1 MKRLSV
7 FFSSRKSW
15 TLPYIIFSAIF
26 VVIPLLLIV
35 VYAFTDD
42 SGHLTLENFAKFFQ
56 HHEAINTFVYSI
68 GIAIIT
74 TIVCILLG
82 YPAAWILSNAK
93 LNRSKT
99 MVVLFILPMWVNILV
114 RTLATVALFD
124 FFSVPLGEGALIFG
138 MVYNFIPFMIY
149 PIYNTL
155 QKMDHS
161 YIEAAQDLGANP
173 VQVFFKAV
181 LPLSMPGVMSGIM
194 MVFMPTISTF
204 AIAELLTMNNIKLFG
219 TTIQENI
226 NNSMWNYGAAL
237 SLIMLLLIAATSL
250 FSTDD
255 KDNTNEGGG
264 LCKEDFRSDLF
275 VDSAFAALFAY
286 RDYNDLLFYRGKSA
300 GQLDRILHK
309 TVFVT
314 VHYRHSPFADECAD
328 QYRDHCFDCSYGFH
342 PAGEYHCYRHLQP
355 EGTFAEGHQLCEQHS
370 YPEWGYYYRYFTVS
384 VVCVAGDIA
393 GIYDRCTG
401 THHFLYSLCG
411 TQRVAPSQAD
421 ES

>member
-114 RTLATVALFD
+114 RTLATVAF
-124 FFSVPLGEGALIFG
+124 GEGALIFG

-264 LCKEDFRSDLF
+264 L
-275 VDSAFAALFAY
+275 
-286 RDYNDLLFYRGKSA
+286 
-300 GQLDRILHK
+300 
-309 TVFVT
+309 
-314 VHYRHSPFADECAD
+314 
-328 QYRDHCFDCSYGFH
+328 
-342 PAGEYHCYRHLQP
+342 
-355 EGTFAEGHQLCEQHS
+355 
-370 YPEWGYYYRYFTVS
+370 W
-384 VVCVAGDIA
+384 
-393 GIYDRCTG
+393 
-401 THHFLYSLCG
+401 
-411 TQRVAPSQAD
+411 
-421 ES
+421 